1 MLICKNKYY
10 ESEVLIMILTKEH
23 CDIIMKDAFK
33 DTNIPE
39 YSVEDVNRALSECS
53 DVIRK
58 AVRLIIVEGKSSW
71 EAGFIMGYGWS
82 NRYHART
89 LYNKFLQKVRV
100 APKYNWYKR
109 GELIVDKNSTVD
121 YLLLSNRANNCLRRA
136 NISTVGE
143 LCECTYQDIKNM
155 SCAGP
160 RTVEEITQKLTEL
173 GFKLKNDPHEDLEED
188 GKLPPDSE
196 IKSNFATT
204 VISEMLPI
212 IRSKCMKRTKRY
224 GYEQACN
231 SCPYRGV
238 EDVDCMFNLQ
248 PRIWIVEKK

>member
-1 MLICKNKYY
+1 
-10 ESEVLIMILTKEH
+10 MILTKEH

-33 DTNIPE
+33 DTDIPE
-39 YSVEDVNRALSECS
+39 YSVEDVNRVLLECNNS
-53 DVIRK
+53 VCE
-58 AVRLIIVEGKSSW
+58 AVRLIIVEGMSSW
-71 EAGFIMGYGWS
+71 DASRIMYPGRWS
-82 NRYHART
+82 NGYYART
-89 LYNKFLQKVRV
+89 LYNKFIQKVRL

-109 GELIVDKNSTVD
+109 DELVLDKDSTVD
-121 YLLLSNRANNCLRRA
+121 YLGLSNRANHRLKTA
-136 NISTVGE
+136 DISTIGE
-143 LCECTYQDIKNM
+143 LCEYTYQGIKDIRGI
-155 SCAGP
+155 GP
-160 RTVEEITQKLTEL
+160 RTAEEIIQKLNQF
-173 GFKLKNDPHEDLEED
+173 GFKPKNDPHKDLDED

-212 IRSKCMKRTKRY
+212 IRSKCLKRTKRY

-248 PRIWIVEKK
+248 PRVWIVEKK